1 MTSTLDNI
9 RDQQRQ
15 TWDRFSAGWKSWDA
29 IVGRWLAPVGET
41 MMRQATLT
49 SHADVL
55 DVASGTGEPGLTAAA
70 QVPHGRVTLTDLS
83 EQMLAVASGSAADR
97 GLLNVATKVCDAGS
111 LPFADESFDAVL
123 CRFGFMFFP
132 DVHAAADELV
142 RVARPRGRVVA
153 AVWATPEDNAW
164 ATTIMA
170 TITRHV
176 TLPASPPEA
185 PGLFRCAPDD
195 YMHEVFAR
203 AGLRDITQEQVSF
216 ALVLDSAEQYWTFMT
231 DVAAPVVA
239 GLARADEAA
248 QHTIRDEVL
257 HLAQNHLRAG
267 HVSLPSTATVITGT
281 R

>member
-1 MTSTLDNI
+1 MTSNLDHI
-9 RDQQRQ
+9 RDEQRQ
-15 TWDRFSAGWKSWDA
+15 TWDRFSAGWRSWDTV
-29 IVGRWLAPVGET
+29 VGGWLAPVGET
-41 MMRQATLT
+41 MLRRATLT
-49 SHADVL
+49 SNADVL

-70 QVPHGRVTLTDLS
+70 QVPHGHVTLTDLS

-153 AVWATPEDNAW
+153 AVWATPENNPW

-239 GLARADEAA
+239 GLAQADEAA
-248 QHTIRDEVL
+248 QHTIHDEVL

-267 HVSLPSTATVITGT
+267 QVSIPSTATVITGT